1 MNATETTPSRFEI
14 ALEKAKRA
22 IALRAEI
29 PHLEAYARDVSHQLD
44 HEAAKAANET
54 DRATIQKQAMQ
65 LRRILL
71 GPS

>member
-1 MNATETTPSRFEI
+1 MNDTETTPSRFEA

-22 IALRAEI
+22 IALRTEI
-29 PHLEAYARDVSHQLD
+29 ADLEAYARDVSHQLD
-44 HEAAKAANET
+44 HEAAKAANEA
-54 DRATIQKQAMQ
+54 DRATIKGQAMQ